1 MGPIEHAVCQIAFKV
16 EKKYNDKEFVN
27 QILQIATL
35 IHNVEIAP
43 KDWETNQDIRELHTL
58 GHNIRKEIEEELLQ
72 VYLQCIQILMKD
84 LQLVMTLEMEVM

>member
-58 GHNIRKEIEEELLQ
+58 GHNIRKEIEITFNEE
-72 VYLQCIQILMKD
+72 MKEFCWNR
-84 LQLVMTLEMEVM
+84 LFYELSCYNSGTV

>member
-16 EKKYNDKEFVN
+16 EKKFNDKEFVN

-58 GHNIRKEIEEELLQ
+58 GHNIRKEIEKEN
-72 VYLQCIQILMKD
+72 K
-84 LQLVMTLEMEVM
+84 